1 MKSYSVP
8 ACAGTFGVICLASSA
23 VARDWLHNPSPP
35 AALPLPSVATL
46 AVPFVNYGLRAQ
58 VRIIRPDGVYELG
71 EDYYRYGTE
80 GPGAVEH
87 DTKED

>member
-1 MKSYSVP
+1 MKSNSVP
-8 ACAGTFGVICLASSA
+8 VSAGALVLSCLASSA
-23 VARDWLHNPSPP
+23 MARDWLHNPSSP
-35 AALPLPSVATL
+35 AAPPLPSVATL
-46 AVPFVNYGLRAQ
+46 AVPFVNYGTRAQ

-87 DTKED
+87 DAKED

>member
-1 MKSYSVP
+1 M
-8 ACAGTFGVICLASSA
+8 
-23 VARDWLHNPSPP
+23 ARDWLQNPSPS
-35 AALPLPSVATL
+35 AALPLPNVATL
-46 AVPFVNYGLRAQ
+46 SVPFVNYGTRAQ
-58 VRIIRPDGVYELG
+58 VRIIRPDGVYQLG

>member
-1 MKSYSVP
+1 
-8 ACAGTFGVICLASSA
+8 
-23 VARDWLHNPSPP
+23 
-35 AALPLPSVATL
+35 VATL
-46 AVPFVNYGLRAQ
+46 AAPFVNYGMRAQ

-87 DTKED
+87 DAKED

>member
-1 MKSYSVP
+1 MKSNSVP
-8 ACAGTFGVICLASSA
+8 AVQEHSASSVLASSA
-23 VARDWLHNPSPP
+23 VARDWLHNPGASRG
-35 AALPLPSVATL
+35 LPLPNVATL

-80 GPGAVEH
+80 GPGAVEQE
-87 DTKED
+87 TKED

>member
-1 MKSYSVP
+1 MKSNSVP
-8 ACAGTFGVICLASSA
+8 ACAGAFVLSCLASSA
-23 VARDWLHNPSPP
+23 VARDWLQNPSPS

-46 AVPFVNYGLRAQ
+46 AVPFVNYGMRAQ
-58 VRIIRPDGVYELG
+58 VRIIRPDGVYQLG

-87 DTKED
+87 DAKED